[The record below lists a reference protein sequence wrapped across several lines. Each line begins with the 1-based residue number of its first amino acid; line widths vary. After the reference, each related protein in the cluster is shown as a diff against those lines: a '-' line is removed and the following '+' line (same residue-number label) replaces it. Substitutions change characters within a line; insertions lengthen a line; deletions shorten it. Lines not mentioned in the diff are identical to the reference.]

1 MWTALFWNSRTN
13 GDAALPPGTFSNP
26 CNIARRDIVSYAL
39 IPSMDVT
46 SVGRDG
52 HNPVHPTRGGRG
64 ARGPAH
70 ANVVRSWSTQASCSD
85 PGKAGAQRTRD
96 GVLGR
101 HVHHGKTQVWN
112 RSGAKP
118 SGMEE
123 IVRAAKV
130 VKLDA
135 VVWRGDPSLPT
146 SQHRV
151 KVLGIPIG
159 HTEYV
164 REFLERK
171 TKQQEVLF
179 HAFSL

>member
-1 MWTALFWNSRTN
+1 MDPVGGPSIILPKVCGRLCIEQPHKRGRCTPSGHLLQPLQHRTPRYCVVRA
-13 GDAALPPGTFSNP
+13 D
-26 CNIARRDIVSYAL
+26 
-39 IPSMDVT
+39 PSMDVT

-70 ANVVRSWSTQASCSD
+70 ANVVRSWSTQGSCSD

-112 RSGAKP
+112 RSGVEP

-123 IVRAAKV
+123 KARAARV
-130 VKLDA
+130 VKPDA
-135 VVWRGDPSLPT
+135 VVWRGDPFFFARDT
-146 SQHRV
+146 AETH
-151 KVLGIPIG
+151 
-159 HTEYV
+159 HT
-164 REFLERK
+164 
-171 TKQQEVLF
+171 
-179 HAFSL
+179 